1 MLGILLSGIYNLILM
16 SMNDKRKAD
25 TYKWIKI
32 AGLLSFL
39 PFVLVAGPL
48 AGFYLGSFLEKKIGL
63 QPYLSILFIIIG
75 FAASLKETIRII
87 KLALQAQ
94 DKD

>member
-1 MLGILLSGIYNLILM
+1 MLGILLPGIYNLILM
-16 SMNDKRKAD
+16 SVNEKRKTD
-25 TYKWIKI
+25 MYKWIKI

-63 QPYLSILFIIIG
+63 APYISIAFIIIG
-75 FAASLKETIRII
+75 FAASLRETIRII
-87 KLALQAQ
+87 KIALQAQ
-94 DKD
+94 DKG